1 MLTTLY
7 QTNMSV
13 NATEVSLKEAVE
25 LLLKR
30 GNDLFHCPVAA
41 PAVKGHKEVQPKTNL
56 EVTEDLEL
64 KHDAEKIDTDDEQF
78 ELL

>member
-1 MLTTLY
+1 
-7 QTNMSV
+7 MSV
-13 NATEVSLKEAVE
+13 STNATEVHLKEAVE

-41 PAVKGHKEVQPKTNL
+41 PPTAAVILNDKQEN
-56 EVTEDLEL
+56 LEL
-64 KHDAEKIDTDDEQF
+64 KHDSEKIETDDEQF